1 MAGDYSSNP
10 SASGGALGGE
20 HLSLKASVGVQS
32 GAGMNFGTLVWL
44 AGVRMHLRVDSDLQP
59 TERIS
64 LRVDL
69 SPAAGTALLDAT
81 VTRVLPT
88 AAGETSAYLLRLN
101 DVASVDRPAWER
113 FLRMK
118 QTGGTL
124 SDLSDVRSGGQVLA
138 TGYHSSSGV
147 TRSNSVSGLP
157 GTQSSA
163 SGVDGSGASR
173 LAMRDALRSAIQRTS
188 NNPTA
193 APAPRPPGPPVGLPV
208 PTPTAAVALPGKP
221 PPEATVSWVA
231 SNLGGRHYLE
241 VRWLDAGAF
250 QDDVQRQLL
259 ANVLTLTSDGRT
271 LPVTPPIFMVL
282 RFEGMVTQTNAT
294 PARQSPVEV
303 TYQLALD
310 DSQRATLRSA
320 ARSPSTVSVVPPP
333 RRSS

>member
-1 MAGDYSSNP
+1 MPGESNSNP

-20 HLSLKASVGVQS
+20 HITLKASVGVQS
-32 GAGMNFGTLVWL
+32 STGMNFGTLVWL
-44 AGVRMHLRVDSDLQP
+44 AGVRIHLRVDSDLLP
-59 TERIS
+59 MERIS

-69 SPAAGTALLDAT
+69 SPVAGTALLDAT
-81 VTRVLPT
+81 VARVLPT

-124 SDLSDVRSGGQVLA
+124 NDLSDVRSGGQVLA
-138 TGYHSSSGV
+138 TGYHSSS
-147 TRSNSVSGLP
+147 SVSRGHSSSGLP
-157 GTQSSA
+157 GTQSST
-163 SGVDGSGASR
+163 SGVDGGGASR
-173 LAMRDALRSAIQRTS
+173 LAMRDALRSAIQRSS

-193 APAPRPPGPPVGLPV
+193 APAPRPSPPAVGLPV
-208 PTPTAAVALPGKP
+208 PTPTAAAALPGKP
-221 PPEATVSWVA
+221 PPQATLSWVA

-241 VRWLDAGAF
+241 VCWVDAGAF

-282 RFEGMVTQTNAT
+282 RFEGMVTQTSAT

-303 TYQLALD
+303 TYQLGLD
-310 DSQRATLRSA
+310 NSQRATLRSA
-320 ARSPSTVSVVPPP
+320 ARLPSTVSVVPPP